1 MELVVH
7 GEEAIDLVVTAVDD
21 LFHLFEHRLERMAI
35 LLVILLAG
43 KAHDAGLDH
52 LTQLHQIVEGILI
65 QDDAVDHRID
75 HALLEAAAN
84 KGPL

>member
-1 MELVVH
+1 MELIIYFKETIH
-7 GEEAIDLVVTAVDD
+7 LITAAANDL
-21 LFHLFEHRLERMAI
+21 LHLIQQSLERATI

>member
-1 MELVVH
+1 
-7 GEEAIDLVVTAVDD
+7 
-21 LFHLFEHRLERMAI
+21 MAI